1 MKVFKYK
8 STRLCTIPI
17 NRYKINWEK
26 APSKGQ
32 LELQKFLYPY
42 WRNYLVLR
50 EMRVPGTLWRFD
62 LVNCSKRVII
72 EYSPLSHHNNFNEF
86 FHKTRAGYS
95 RSLKA
100 DLSKYEWAVEQNG
113 FKLAEITEED
123 LPNLSVN
130 FFLEKFGINII

>member
-1 MKVFKYK
+1 MKVFKYN

-42 WRNYLVLR
+42 WKSYLVLK

-62 LVNCSKRVII
+62 IVNCNKRLII
-72 EYSPLSHHNNFNEF
+72 EYSPKSHHGSYNKF
-86 FHKTRAGYS
+86 FHKNRAGYGK
-95 RSLKA
+95 SLNA
-100 DLSKYEWAVEQNG
+100 DVSKYEWAVEQNG
-113 FKLAEITEED
+113 FKLIEITEED
-123 LPNLSVN
+123 LPNLSVQ
-130 FFLEKFGINII
+130 FFQNRFDINII